1 MKKRFFAFVL
11 LLSLLAS
18 LCACGKYVSSYS
30 AIGLVRSNTSHS
42 CKASFHKLDGE
53 LAFKIKKTD
62 TDGEGDISYT
72 VSADK
77 GEIRLYYD
85 IYGTKEKLAEVKAG
99 ESVTSRGGYIESGK
113 EVYIIIEAADAGGK
127 VTVELNNND

>member
-1 MKKRFFAFVL
+1 MKRFSAFIL

-85 IYGTKEKLAEVKAG
+85 IYGTKEKLAQVKAG

-113 EVYIIIEAADAGGK
+113 DVYIIIEATDAGGK
-127 VTVELNNND
+127 VTVELNKED

>member
-1 MKKRFFAFVL
+1 MKRFSAFIL

-18 LCACGKYVSSYS
+18 LCACGKYISSYS
-30 AIGLVRSNTSHS
+30 AIGLLRSNTSHS

-53 LAFKIKKTD
+53 LTFKIKKTD

-113 EVYIIIEAADAGGK
+113 DVYIIIEATDAGGK
-127 VTVELNNND
+127 VTVELNNED

>member
-1 MKKRFFAFVL
+1 MKRFSAFVL

-42 CKASFHKLDGE
+42 CRVSFHKLDGE

-85 IYGTKEKLAEVKAG
+85 IYGTKEKLAQVKAG
-99 ESVTSRGGYIESGK
+99 ESVTSRGGYIESCK
-113 EVYIIIEAADAGGK
+113 DVYIIIEATNAGGK
-127 VTVELNNND
+127 VTVELNKED

>member
-1 MKKRFFAFVL
+1 MKRFSAFIL

-42 CKASFHKLDGE
+42 CRASFHKLDGE
-53 LAFKIKKTD
+53 LTFKIKKTD

-85 IYGTKEKLAEVKAG
+85 IYGTKEKLAQVKAG

-113 EVYIIIEAADAGGK
+113 EVYIIIEATDAGGK
-127 VTVELNNND
+127 VTVELNKED

>member
-1 MKKRFFAFVL
+1 MKNRFFAFVL

-42 CKASFHKLDGE
+42 CRASFHKLDGE
-53 LAFKIKKTD
+53 LTFKIKRTD

-85 IYGTKEKLAEVKAG
+85 IYGTKEKLAQVKAG

-113 EVYIIIEAADAGGK
+113 EVYIIIEANDAGGK

>member
-1 MKKRFFAFVL
+1 MKRFSAFIL

-113 EVYIIIEAADAGGK
+113 DVYIIIEATDAGGK
-127 VTVELNNND
+127 VTVELNNED